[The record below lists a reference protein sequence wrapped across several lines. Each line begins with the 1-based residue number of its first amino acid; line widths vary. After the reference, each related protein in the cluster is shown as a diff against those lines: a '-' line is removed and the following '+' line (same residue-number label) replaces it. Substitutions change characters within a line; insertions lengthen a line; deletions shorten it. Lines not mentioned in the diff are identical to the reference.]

1 MLNSGSL
8 MLRKS
13 LKERCRRL
21 VRSKRRFVIPWPFS
35 TGRRTRDQ
43 FNVKRR
49 RN

>member
-21 VRSKRRFVIPWPFS
+21 VKSRRRFAIPWLFL
-35 TGRRTRDQ
+35 TGKRTRDK